1 LVKCILILLILNV
14 FHLFPSVPSSP
25 TGPTNVVFSS
35 VNFRNVLQWT
45 AGNGTSRE
53 SHFTVQYAIYG
64 DTIQGNKGKRV
75 NWREV
80 QHCTDIPRSW
90 CDLSNETRDEE
101 QGYHARVRTLDEP
114 TLGPPLL
121 SVEMKANE
129 AIIHM
134 KGPMRYQP
142 DDYMSATS
150 MATVYPRMT
159 YNLTTLIHGQTVS
172 IKTYHLP
179 VDSNPYRYSLREHN
193 TKYCFSAT
201 ARLHFMPVQCQS
213 SVWHCITSPQGTK
226 NMNSTSFYPSPLT
239 FAPENLNLN
248 LILVSVIPDESRPD
262 WDTTTSDFA
271 FHKKKNASLSSE
283 YSPQREEDPQEPDA
297 FPIDYGFVG
306 VASETSNGERFDRG
320 EDRDDLNGL
329 HKECI
334 VGESCDKKDCG
345 LKDAKF
351 FNVDRTQSDSYLSQA
366 TNTITQTQTRSPIN
380 SQAHGQVEI
389 SKLVKAQPWSL
400 GGSEVKEREDEEN
413 SGLFLNTSVFTV
425 PSYLQQNTQVGVK
438 EEIYKEV
445 RVRPNESNDEA
456 AEEGSKDETVALL
469 SAYASQNIRVLP
481 PNHVEQ
487 TDLLQNNYGL
497 LSVASG
503 MENDDDADEQEGLQ
517 IVWDSE
523 TRRLVFPGIGTEAG
537 IDDMKE
543 REEEKEDRVGGEE
556 GNAVKGELKLENVF
570 VKQASEEE
578 IEGETEGDGEA
589 EWEADD
595 ILSKWNLIISMDQ

>member
-1 LVKCILILLILNV
+1 
-14 FHLFPSVPSSP
+14 
-25 TGPTNVVFSS
+25 
-35 VNFRNVLQWT
+35 
-45 AGNGTSRE
+45 
-53 SHFTVQYAIYG
+53 
-64 DTIQGNKGKRV
+64 
-75 NWREV
+75 
-80 QHCTDIPRSW
+80 
-90 CDLSNETRDEE
+90 
-101 QGYHARVRTLDEP
+101 
-114 TLGPPLL
+114 
-121 SVEMKANE
+121 M
-129 AIIHM
+129 
-134 KGPMRYQP
+134 
-142 DDYMSATS
+142 
-150 MATVYPRMT
+150 
-159 YNLTTLIHGQTVS
+159 
-172 IKTYHLP
+172 
-179 VDSNPYRYSLREHN
+179 
-193 TKYCFSAT
+193 
-201 ARLHFMPVQCQS
+201 
-213 SVWHCITSPQGTK
+213 
-226 NMNSTSFYPSPLT
+226 T

-400 GGSEVKEREDEEN
+400 GGSEVKEREDEDN

>member
-1 LVKCILILLILNV
+1 MWTVLFLLHLAV
-14 FHLFPSVPSSP
+14 FSCALPSSP

-213 SVWHCITSPQGTK
+213 SVWHCITSPQDPETVHLLKVIVGIVVPTLCLCILAIVVYFLHSYLMGEGQK
-226 NMNSTSFYPSPLT
+226 SHMLNSTSFYPSPLT

-297 FPIDYGFVG
+297 FPIDY
-306 VASETSNGERFDRG
+306 
-320 EDRDDLNGL
+320 
-329 HKECI
+329 
-334 VGESCDKKDCG
+334 
-345 LKDAKF
+345 
-351 FNVDRTQSDSYLSQA
+351 
-366 TNTITQTQTRSPIN
+366 
-380 SQAHGQVEI
+380 
-389 SKLVKAQPWSL
+389 
-400 GGSEVKEREDEEN
+400 
-413 SGLFLNTSVFTV
+413 GLFLNTSVFTV